1 MANFFILVFTLG
13 LGSPWVV
20 VRNRKFIADNLTFS
34 GNIELNRVVQ
44 EMQDSGAFG
53 EESMHIMDVPIDIG

>member
-1 MANFFILVFTLG
+1 M
-13 LGSPWVV
+13 
-20 VRNRKFIADNLTFS
+20 VRNRKFITDHLTFS

-53 EESMHIMDVPIDIG
+53 EESMDIMDVPIEIG